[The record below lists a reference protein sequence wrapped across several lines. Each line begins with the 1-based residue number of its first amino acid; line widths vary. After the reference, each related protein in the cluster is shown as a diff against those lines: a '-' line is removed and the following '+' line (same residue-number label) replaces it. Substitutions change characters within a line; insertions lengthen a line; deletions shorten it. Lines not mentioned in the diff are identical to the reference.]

1 MNFGIRKDDA
11 LDLVNLNGLVY
22 ESSKSRLFTG
32 LVCVPFIDFL
42 SDQKTGRSKMVNHE
56 FLSIFFDT
64 YEDEWNECEEGEVPR
79 GMRGFNFENY
89 VCHFRFKQGLRHG
102 VSEEIFLCNSQIS
115 GGYLLSIRISFWE
128 GKPLNI
134 SLHDPDD
141 GVEIASAD
149 LEKDNLSR
157 TDERYY
163 DLSEAIEFIHK
174 FVDKDQHRIQ
184 RQK

>member
-1 MNFGIRKDDA
+1 MNFGIRKDYV
-11 LDLVNLNGLVY
+11 LDLVNRNGIVY
-22 ESSKSRLFTG
+22 ESSQDRLFTG
-32 LVCVPFIDFL
+32 LVSVPFIDFL
-42 SDQKTGRSKMVNHE
+42 SDLKTGESKMENHE

-64 YEDEWNECEEGEVPR
+64 YDDVWSDLEEGELPR
-79 GMRGFNFENY
+79 NWVSYDFENY

-102 VSEEIFLCNSQIS
+102 VSEELFLCNRQIS

-134 SLHDPDD
+134 SLHDPHD

-157 TDERYY
+157 KDERYD
-163 DLSEAIEFIHK
+163 DLLEAIDIIHK
-174 FVDKDQHRIQ
+174 FIDKD
-184 RQK
+184 